1 VSDFDDIVPAM
12 MSQVTSLE
20 VFHALIDLP
29 CMTVSLDIMEK
40 TKHMDFTTV
49 AAVTEQEPTR
59 AMDAFKNAM
68 FRPMFNF
75 FTRAEGGH
83 GDTINR

>member
-1 VSDFDDIVPAM
+1 
-12 MSQVTSLE
+12 
-20 VFHALIDLP
+20 
-29 CMTVSLDIMEK
+29 MEK

>member
-1 VSDFDDIVPAM
+1 M
-12 MSQVTSLE
+12 MSPVTSLE
-20 VFHALIDLP
+20 IFHTLVDLP
-29 CMTVSLDIMEK
+29 CTTAALEVMERYK
-40 TKHMDFTTV
+40 NVDLATLPSVVVDSSPSSS
-49 AAVTEQEPTR
+49 AE
-59 AMDAFKNAM
+59 AFRSAM